1 MAALEARNELFKMS
15 TSACARV
22 PASMS
27 TAALI
32 ENMTR
37 TGAHFARGALAYK
50 MDIYE
55 KSVAGKTAST
65 TGHRKSFVT
74 ERKTRKLS
82 MPVVEGF
89 ECLCSASVA

>member
-22 PASMS
+22 RASMS

-37 TGAHFARGALAYK
+37 TGAHFERGALAYK
-50 MDIYE
+50 IDIYE
-55 KSVAGKTAST
+55 NSVAGKTAST
-65 TGHRKSFVT
+65 TVHCKSFVT
-74 ERKTRKLS
+74 ERKTRELPI
-82 MPVVEGF
+82 PVVEGF
-89 ECLCSASVA
+89 EQLYSASVA

>member
-1 MAALEARNELFKMS
+1 
-15 TSACARV
+15 
-22 PASMS
+22 MS

-55 KSVAGKTAST
+55 NSVAGKTAST
-65 TGHRKSFVT
+65 TVHRKSFVT